1 MSKNKSERMGK
12 VILTEVGTYW
22 YECHQYK
29 RKKFGLARV
38 EESDP
43 LKTTSTIA
51 WHKKQTNIEINKNHK
66 NESC

>member
-1 MSKNKSERMGK
+1 MGK

-38 EESDP
+38 EESDRS
-43 LKTTSTIA
+43 LNYKDDNSY
-51 WHKKQTNIEINKNHK
+51 
-66 NESC
+66 